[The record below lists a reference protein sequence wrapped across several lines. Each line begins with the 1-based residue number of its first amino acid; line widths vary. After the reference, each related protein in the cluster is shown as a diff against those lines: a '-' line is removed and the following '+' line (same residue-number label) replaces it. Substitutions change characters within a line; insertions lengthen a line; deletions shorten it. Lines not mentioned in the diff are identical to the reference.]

1 MSTVSATTCHQN
13 QVPQLSGSNKK
24 RAFWLFFCYSFRA
37 NRRAIGHA
45 ECSHTPSPQ
54 SLSDRALRDSF
65 GNMNVPSSQAVLWL
79 RTAPSGSGAVSAWV
93 AFAKQ
98 LRLVQLLRSDD
109 RGHCLAMVTRSIAK
123 GYAAWVAIVKDKNN
137 GLNGMAPKGTTLY
150 YKDNLH
156 RILIVY
162 DKFISYF

>member
-1 MSTVSATTCHQN
+1 MGCPRKGQRQYST
-13 QVPQLSGSNKK
+13 KK
-24 RAFWLFFCYSFRA
+24 SQKALFFYSFRA

-137 GLNGMAPKGTTLY
+137 GLNGMALKGTKTIFH
-150 YKDNLH
+150 KKWN
-156 RILIVY
+156 RIRCHFFVLPPPRV
-162 DKFISYF
+162 SMSNSRT